1 MWDQTQLITLKW
13 SDDDG
18 QPRRYKK
25 QQSLTYMQIQSTHI
39 FRYTTYSINTQNV
52 FIFLW
57 MHRHTNPLSHT
68 IEWIKCAN
76 AFIHLHTHYS
86 NSIVVNNLEKGVS
99 GSLIQQ
105 PFREAYHHFQPL
117 NTISGKAALLF
128 WGKSSQCR
136 ASCLIE
142 PSSFFFFFFFPLSN
156 ILAAGFEMPLQL

>member
-1 MWDQTQLITLKW
+1 MDNPEDIKSSKASHTCKFKAHTCLDTLH
-13 SDDDG
+13 
-18 QPRRYKK
+18 
-25 QQSLTYMQIQSTHI
+25 TV
-39 FRYTTYSINTQNV
+39 SIHKNV

-57 MHRHTNPLSHT
+57 MHRHTNPLSHA

-76 AFIHLHTHYS
+76 AFTHLHTHYS
-86 NSIVVNNLEKGVS
+86 NSIIVNNLEKGVS
-99 GSLIQQ
+99 GSFIQQ

-142 PSSFFFFFFFPLSN
+142 PSSFFFLSSSSSLSLTF
-156 ILAAGFEMPLQL
+156 LAAGFEMPLQL